1 MEKIGLSWLYLLS
14 IFFSVPTTSS
24 NLNFQ
29 AVIKPQYVDNLPKSV
44 CGSVGKLLEESDE
57 KGIMAEICQELEL
70 NTVLDHEIKN
80 LSGGELQRFAIART
94 AVKNADIY
102 MFDEPSCYLDV
113 KQRLK
118 AAKVIR
124 SLLRPNR
131 YSLNFLII
139 VCLAVLYIY
148 CHFCNHHFSH
158 LFLS

>member
-1 MEKIGLSWLYLLS
+1 MRK
-14 IFFSVPTTSS
+14 F
-24 NLNFQ
+24 
-29 AVIKPQYVDNLPKSV
+29 
-44 CGSVGKLLEESDE
+44 GKLLEESDE
-57 KGIMAEICQELEL
+57 KGTREEICRELEL

-94 AVKNADIY
+94 AIKNADIY

-131 YSLNFLII
+131 YSLSFLII
-139 VCLAVLYIY
+139 VCLIVLCSI
-148 CHFCNHHFSH
+148 CISLEVLSFSLNYFFINASVTH
-158 LFLS
+158 